1 MRYKEIRLLLEQG
14 DINKIKK
21 MLISRIQTSEEDA
34 LLKKL
39 LNVIESSGLDERL
52 VKSVSSDPDA
62 QNFGCLLYTSPSPR
76 D

>member
-39 LNVIESSGLDERL
+39 LNVIESSGLDESL
-52 VKSVSSDPDA
+52 VKA
-62 QNFGCLLYTSPSPR
+62 I
-76 D
+76 